1 MATASLPFEV
11 PRPVAQKVSRLRLLV
26 RLYSLAE
33 GVAAVA
39 IVVGLGFWLG
49 LAIDWMF
56 EPQPA
61 LRIALWALVIVGAAV
76 AAWRYIGRRLFAP
89 LPDDSL
95 ALLVERQYPQLRE
108 GLVTTV
114 QAARSWSEWEGEAL
128 AEPAP
133 GSRLG
138 GSLVLS
144 KDGASRELLT
154 AASRNAAAVMPE
166 IALRRVFDMRP
177 LVRKGVAAFG
187 LLAAIAVFAI
197 AQRGAFDF
205 YLDRLKLSEQLWP
218 RRVQLTV
225 VGFEDRDASPVI
237 NVARD
242 DDFPLSVLASITL
255 GHIAPEEVEIRWRR
269 PSDGGRGSG
278 PMLKIGDAEP
288 GRDEAQQYSYTFKV
302 SSDLEFDVI
311 GGDDRIRN
319 LRLHAVERPAIT
331 RVWLEVDYP
340 AYMRREPR
348 SIPVSGRAELPE
360 GAKAVCRI
368 EANKP
373 LVSATV
379 RDSVEQTNL
388 TVKIDA
394 ADPKT
399 FSFEIPAAASDRV
412 FAVSLRDA
420 DGVENRDPFR
430 LPLSVVPDQTPEA
443 SVQLRGIGSAITPQA
458 TIPFAGGV
466 TDDYGLEEAWFDYVI
481 DDGASSRRP
490 LRAQPDGMTN
500 LAMTESFDLAESDP
514 ATKQPL
520 VAVKPG
526 QKLSLSVKG
535 RDAYDLGAEP
545 HIGGSQRFVLDVVTP
560 SELRAILEKREL
572 GLRQRFAAIH
582 EKMIGVRELLDRID
596 LAAAAPG
603 ADDNAGTAGEP
614 TAPATAEA
622 TATPPEDDE
631 AAAGDDP
638 ERIRQRD
645 LSRIGGA
652 RQSATQLGFETA
664 GVAGGFD
671 EIVAE
676 LINNRVDT
684 EELKERLERGISEPL
699 KEISGEMLPEFETR
713 LEALETAYQAG
724 SAEAA
729 EPLAAAKS
737 AAQTVEEAMKAVL
750 DRMLELEE
758 YNELVELLRGIVKDQ
773 EQLKERTQQEQR
785 EKLKGLLED

>member
-1 MATASLPFEV
+1 MATASLPFEI
-11 PRPVAQKVSRLRLLV
+11 PQPVAQKVSRLRLLV

-33 GVAAVA
+33 GLAAVA
-39 IVVGLGFWLG
+39 FVAGLGFWLG

-56 EPQPA
+56 EPSPVV
-61 LRIALWALVIVGAAV
+61 RGVMWGIVGMGALV

-95 ALLVERQYPQLRE
+95 ALLVERRYPQLRE

-114 QAARSWSEWEGEAL
+114 QAARSWSEWEGEAS
-128 AEPAP
+128 AEPVP
-133 GSRLG
+133 GARLG
-138 GSLVLS
+138 GSLALPVT
-144 KDGASRELLT
+144 GASRELLV
-154 AASRNAAAVMPE
+154 AASRNAAAAMPG
-166 IALRRVFDMRP
+166 ISLRRIFDLRP
-177 LVRKGVAAFG
+177 LARKGVAAFG
-187 LLAAIAVFAI
+187 LLVAIAIFAI

-205 YLDRLKLSEQLWP
+205 YLERLRLSEQLWP
-218 RRVQLTV
+218 RRVALTV
-225 VGFEDRDASPVI
+225 VGFEERDASPAV

-242 DDFPLSVLASITL
+242 DDFPLSVLASITG
-255 GHIAPEEVEIRWRR
+255 GHVAPEEVEIRWRR
-269 PSDGGRGSG
+269 PSDGGRGGG

-331 RVWLEVDYP
+331 RVWLEVEYS

-360 GAKAVCRI
+360 GAKAVCRV

-373 LVSATV
+373 LVAATV
-379 RDSVEQTNL
+379 RDSTEQTDL
-388 TVKIDA
+388 PTKVDA
-394 ADPKT
+394 AEPT
-399 FSFEIPAAASDRV
+399 MFSFEIPTAANDRV
-412 FAVSLRDA
+412 FAISLRDA

-443 SVQLRGIGSAITPQA
+443 SVQLRGIGTAITPQA
-458 TIPFAGGV
+458 TIPLAGSV
-466 TDDYGLEEAWFDYVI
+466 TDDYGLEETWFDYAI
-481 DDGASSRRP
+481 DEGASNRLP
-490 LRAQPDGMTN
+490 LRTQPDGMTN

-520 VAVKPG
+520 VGVKPG
-526 QKLSLSVKG
+526 QKLSLSVKA

-545 HIGGSQRFVLDVVTP
+545 HIGGSQRFVLDVVTA

-572 GLRQRFAAIH
+572 SLRQRFEAIY
-582 EKMIGVRELLDRID
+582 EKMGAVRELLDRID
-596 LAAAAPG
+596 LAAAAPR
-603 ADDNAGTAGEP
+603 ADDTAG
-614 TAPATAEA
+614 APESPADPGPAEGPG
-622 TATPPEDDE
+622 TKPDG
-631 AAAGDDP
+631 AANVVADDP
-638 ERIRQRD
+638 DRVRQRD
-645 LSRIGGA
+645 LSRIGGT
-652 RQSATQLGFETA
+652 RQSATQLAFETG
-664 GVAGGFD
+664 GVAAGFD

-699 KEISGEMLPEFETR
+699 KEISGELLPEFESR
-713 LEALETAYQAG
+713 LEALEMAYHAG
-724 SAEAA
+724 PVGAA

-737 AAQTVEEAMKAVL
+737 AAESAEEAMKAVL